1 LSITILKDCLP
12 PLFPKKPKINIKIKG
27 NIKLKMIDEGLL
39 LIARKLAFVM
49 DNIALIWLYFINRQF
64 GSVKLTE
71 KEEKKIGSL
80 RQVTYLWVT
89 NDAV

>member
-1 LSITILKDCLP
+1 MD
-12 PLFPKKPKINIKIKG
+12 
-27 NIKLKMIDEGLL
+27 DGLL
-39 LIARKLAFVM
+39 LMARKLAFVM

-64 GSVKLTE
+64 GSVKLNE

-80 RQVTYLWVT
+80 RQVTYLRVT